1 MQHSIILSS
10 DGSNTLKLANY
21 DECYHSG
28 NGAYTE
34 AQHIYIKNGVE
45 HLWNRLLQNSDNTP
59 ITINIY
65 DMGLGTALNC
75 MVALT
80 WQQNL
85 SKTGITPPH
94 IHFIGVEK
102 YPIGLSEALLL
113 NFPQHIAKHTENISA
128 EELDNWFNL
137 IHSSNWEDDIHITE
151 NFVLTKHIGDIT
163 ELKSSY
169 FANNLYSN
177 SPSVVMYDTFSPQ
190 TQPQLWDKDIFTAIA
205 NGVNTGSIL
214 TTYCSKGIVK
224 QALRESG
231 FTIER
236 LQGPP
241 GKRHII
247 RATI

>member
-34 AQHIYIKNGVE
+34 AQHIYIKHGVE
-45 HLWNRLLQNSDNTP
+45 HLWRLRNQTP

-85 SKTGITPPH
+85 SKNGLTPPL
-94 IHFIGVEK
+94 IHFIGIEK
-102 YPIGLSEALLL
+102 YPISLSEALML
-113 NFPQHIAKHTENISA
+113 NFPQHISRHTENITL

-137 IHSSNWEDDIHITE
+137 IHNSNWEDDIHITE

-163 ELKSSY
+163 ELKSSF
-169 FANNLYSN
+169 FANNLYPD
-177 SPSVVMYDTFSPQ
+177 SPSVIMYDTFSPQ
-190 TQPQLWDKDIFTAIA
+190 TQPQLWDKEIFTAIA
-205 NGVNTGSIL
+205 NGVNPGSIL

-247 RATI
+247 RASL

>member
-45 HLWNRLLQNSDNTP
+45 HLWNRLLQNSNNTP

-102 YPIGLSEALLL
+102 YPISLSEALML
-113 NFPQHIAKHTENISA
+113 NFPQHISRHTEDITL

-137 IHSSNWEDDIHITE
+137 IHSSNWEEDIHITE

-163 ELKSSY
+163 ELKSSF
-169 FANNLYSN
+169 FANNLYPD
-177 SPSVVMYDTFSPQ
+177 SPSVIMYDTFSPQ
-190 TQPQLWDKDIFTAIA
+190 TQPQLWDKEIFTAIA
-205 NGVNTGSIL
+205 NGVNPGSIL

-247 RATI
+247 RASL